1 MHFVFH
7 GPQNPLYPLGPSFS
21 PYYQDVSGLQK
32 LKCTY
37 RTRGAFS
44 RRKPFGRKQKIYLE
58 IS

>member
-1 MHFVFH
+1 MHFMFQ
-7 GPQNPLYPLGPSFS
+7 GPQNPLYPLGSLLS

-37 RTRGAFS
+37 RPSGAFS
-44 RRKPFGRKQKIYLE
+44 RRKSFGQKQKIYLG